1 MVLDRFQS
9 PSDWSGE
16 PSSKNHT
23 LGGKAGTYILPPD
36 FRYQKKQ

>member
-16 PSSKNHT
+16 PSSKDYT
-23 LGGKAGTYILPPD
+23 LGGKAATYILPPD
-36 FRYQKKQ
+36 SRHQKKQ